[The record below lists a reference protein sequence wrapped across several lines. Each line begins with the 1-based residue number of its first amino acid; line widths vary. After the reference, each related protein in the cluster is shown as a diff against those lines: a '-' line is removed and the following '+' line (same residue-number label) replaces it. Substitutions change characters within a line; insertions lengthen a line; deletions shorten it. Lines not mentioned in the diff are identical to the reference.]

1 MSDPEQRKRV
11 VTDIIQHRMNT
22 EKERLVTERLR
33 VQNEASAELHRQAQ
47 EKREQ
52 QQRFAIEQE
61 SVKRKWIQ
69 EEKSAEQARSDRS
82 DKRWRK
88 MSRRAERDALL
99 DQSSRAQE
107 RSRLMDQVLGV
118 GITLGIPILMVTST
132 LIIRKLKGLPIDD
145 ETLDN
150 LKHHFTE
157 AVTKMAEAMR
167 ESSAPPTAEVK
178 PSAGS
183 STDHKVATN
192 AANTSQSSV
201 NPDQLALLKQALAT
215 VLSRT
220 KEAQVEQDN
229 SPNDSA
235 QTVSTPEA
243 GQADTL
249 NAVASVGT
257 IEPATETD
265 CLLYTSRC
273 V

>member
-1 MSDPEQRKRV
+1 
-11 VTDIIQHRMNT
+11 
-22 EKERLVTERLR
+22 
-33 VQNEASAELHRQAQ
+33 
-47 EKREQ
+47 
-52 QQRFAIEQE
+52 
-61 SVKRKWIQ
+61 
-69 EEKSAEQARSDRS
+69 
-82 DKRWRK
+82 
-88 MSRRAERDALL
+88 
-99 DQSSRAQE
+99 
-107 RSRLMDQVLGV
+107 MDQVLGV

-215 VLSRT
+215 VLSL
-220 KEAQVEQDN
+220 
-229 SPNDSA
+229 S
-235 QTVSTPEA
+235 
-243 GQADTL
+243 L
-249 NAVASVGT
+249 
-257 IEPATETD
+257 IHI
-265 CLLYTSRC
+265 
-273 V
+273 